1 MSRKGGFRRTH
12 VADYEGASMRV
23 NGIFP
28 TRRLT
33 QGLLLCVA
41 ACSPAEGGLL
51 IGPTDGQDGNDS
63 GTTPE
68 ADSILP
74 SEGGPFVDVGV
85 TEGGAPSCA
94 AGTESIYAVDK
105 ENVLYR
111 FDPTVPSTA
120 AFSVVGPLGCDPQ
133 GPTPYDMSVARDGY
147 AHVLYGSYGGFATK
161 AFTFR
166 VDIQNAGCDGFS
178 WVQTGTAD
186 FWMFSMGFVSDAP
199 GGSEETLYLV
209 DNGATPSRL
218 AYVEK
223 NTGQIVPVG
232 TLPGEGDFLGTG
244 DAQLWGFF
252 PELTPPA
259 VMRIDKSNGSVLEE
273 IAIEGLPPI
282 GGGGWAYAFAF
293 WGGSFYI
300 FYAVDDIDTS
310 TNVWKLDMDGTL
322 TKHLADT
329 GLRIVGAGVSTCAPV
344 ETPK

>member
-1 MSRKGGFRRTH
+1 
-12 VADYEGASMRV
+12 MRSY
-23 NGIFP
+23 GIFQAHGM
-28 TRRLT
+28 TKAM
-33 QGLLLCVA
+33 LLFLA
-41 ACSPAEGGLL
+41 ACSPAQGGML
-51 IGPTDGQDGNDS
+51 IGAGGAGGDEDS
-63 GTTPE
+63 GAAE
-68 ADSILP
+68 ADSLLPP
-74 SEGGPFVDVGV
+74 SEGGSFVDVGV
-85 TEGGAPSCA
+85 SEGGAPTCA

-105 ENVLYR
+105 DNFLYR
-111 FDPTVPSTA
+111 FDPTKPSID
-120 AFSVVGPLGCDPQ
+120 AFSAVGPLGCDPQ
-133 GPTPYDMSVARDGY
+133 GPTPYDMSVARDGF
-147 AHVLYGSYGGFATK
+147 AHVLYGSYGAFSKK

-166 VDIQNAGCDGFS
+166 VDIQNAACDGFS

-199 GGSEETLYLV
+199 GGTEETLYLV

-218 AYVEK
+218 AYVDK
-223 NTGQIVPVG
+223 TTGQIVVVG

-273 IAIEGLPPI
+273 IPIEGLPPI